1 MLLFK
6 LDIAKTF
13 DNVRWE
19 YLIEVMAQLGFSQRW
34 RDFISLIWGSTTS
47 RILLNGQPGRP
58 IRHARGL
65 RQGDPLSTLLFI
77 LAMDPLQR
85 ISDKAMK
92 AGLLASPVKMR
103 TSLYADDAVLFLRP
117 IAADITNLQ
126 QLLNLFGR
134 ASGLCTNI
142 LKSAL

>member
-13 DNVRWE
+13 DNARWE

-34 RDFISLIWGSTTS
+34 RDFISLIWGSSTS

-85 ISDKAMK
+85 ISDKATK

-134 ASGLCTNI
+134 ASGLWTNI